1 MARLV
6 SYNDGDVPL
15 GGQVWLD
22 GNLGVTVDRVR
33 PPADDLDAGSVQI
46 TYSWGATDSVAPAR
60 LGAYIAD

>member
-6 SYNDGDVPL
+6 SYNDGDVPI

-33 PPADDLDAGSVQI
+33 APSDDLDTGSVQI
-46 TYSWGATDSVAPAR
+46 TYSWGARDDVAPGR